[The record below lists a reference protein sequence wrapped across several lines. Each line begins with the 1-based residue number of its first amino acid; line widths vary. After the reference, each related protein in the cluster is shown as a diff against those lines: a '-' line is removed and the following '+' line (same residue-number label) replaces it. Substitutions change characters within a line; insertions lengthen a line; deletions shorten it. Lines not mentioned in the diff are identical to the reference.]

1 MLLTI
6 TQIYRSENWK
16 FLWFYIYN
24 LIYCW
29 PISAGKWRLKSN
41 AGKKKVK
48 LEGHCNS
55 MENYHSK
62 EGVRVDIL
70 SSLALCQTRQGG
82 QNLLPHLTAIP
93 LHLLF
98 NNVFFIFLFYFLL
111 LSTASCWKNE
121 GICFIFYFVYSFYSV
136 HPPTPNNVGSFSLQ
150 FFLEIYKSYSKKDLK

>member
-1 MLLTI
+1 M
-6 TQIYRSENWK
+6 QE
-16 FLWFYIYN
+16 
-24 LIYCW
+24 
-29 PISAGKWRLKSN
+29 
-41 AGKKKVK
+41 KKKVK

-62 EGVRVDIL
+62 EEVRVDIL

-98 NNVFFIFLFYFLL
+98 NNVFFFYCCPQP
-111 LSTASCWKNE
+111 AVGRMK
-121 GICFIFYFVYSFYSV
+121 GSV
-136 HPPTPNNVGSFSLQ
+136 SFSTLSSLFILYTLPPSIMWVFSLYNF